1 MLNLPEKLKLNRILI
16 QNFTSLSI
24 LQIANY
30 LFPLIVLPYVVRILG
45 PAKYGLIN
53 FAAAFIA
60 YFSLMCDYG
69 FSLSGTKE
77 ISIIRDDKEKL
88 SRTFSTIITIKLLL
102 SVVSFLLFILIV
114 YFIPFFKNNWEVY
127 VLSYGFVIGGVLFP
141 GWFYQGIERMKYI
154 TIIQV
159 FVRSIATVLI
169 FMLVNEENDY
179 LLLVL
184 LNSSAQ
190 ILIGVAGLIVAGI
203 KFKIKFRLPS
213 FEEIKSQLKS
223 GWNIFQSMIAINVY
237 TTSNTFILGLF
248 ASETI
253 VGYYA
258 AADKIRMAFQ
268 GVQSVLAQTVFPHVN
283 SLAKESYEKFILF
296 IKRFL
301 KLEVTIG
308 FSVSLLLF
316 IFSPQLVELLLG
328 EKFVTSGELLRII
341 SALPLLISLSNIF
354 GIQIMLPLGYDRAFN
369 RIISS
374 AALLHILL
382 LIVIVP
388 AYFAIGTSIAVVITE
403 SVVTLLTFLFV
414 MRKKIL
420 ITSKNFN

>member
-1 MLNLPEKLKLNRILI
+1 LIQLPQKLKPYKRLI

-30 LFPLIVLPYVVRILG
+30 LFPLIVLPYVVRVLG

-60 YFSLMCDYG
+60 YFNLISDYG

-88 SRTFSTIITIKLLL
+88 SKTFSTILTIKILL
-102 SVVSFLLFILIV
+102 SIVSFLIFISIV
-114 YFIPFFKNNWEVY
+114 HFIPFFKNNWEVY

-141 GWFYQGIERMKYI
+141 SWFYQGMEQMKYI

-159 FVRSIATVLI
+159 VIRSIVTVLI
-169 FMLVNEENDY
+169 FILIKEESDY

-184 LNSSAQ
+184 LNSIAQ
-190 ILIGVAGLIVAGI
+190 ILIGIFGIVISLI

-213 FEEIKSQLKS
+213 FEEIKNQLKS
-223 GWNIFQSMIAINVY
+223 GWNIFQSMIAINIY

-248 ASETI
+248 ASETV

-268 GVQSVLAQTVFPHVN
+268 GIQSVLSQTVFPYVN
-283 SLAKESYEKFILF
+283 SLAKESYEKYIVF
-296 IKRFL
+296 IKRLL
-301 KLEVTIG
+301 KLEFVIG
-308 FSVSLLLF
+308 FLISLILF
-316 IFSPQLVELLLG
+316 VFSPQLAELILG
-328 EKFVTSGELLRII
+328 NKFEVSGELLRII
-341 SALPLLISLSNIF
+341 SLIPVLSSLSNVF
-354 GIQIMLPLGYDRAFN
+354 GIQTIIPLGYEKTLN
-369 RIISS
+369 KIVST
-374 AALLHILL
+374 AAILHLILIL
-382 LIVIVP
+382 VLVP
-388 AYFAIGTSIAVVITE
+388 KYFAVGTSVILVITE
-403 SVVTLLTFLFV
+403 FIITFLTFLFV
-414 MRKKIL
+414 VKKKIL
-420 ITSKNFN
+420 FSEV

>member
-248 ASETI
+248 VSETI

-283 SLAKESYEKFILF
+283 SLVKESYEKFILF

>member
-169 FMLVNEENDY
+169 FMLVKEENDY

-248 ASETI
+248 VSETI

-283 SLAKESYEKFILF
+283 SLVKESYEKFILF

-341 SALPLLISLSNIF
+341 SVLPVLISLSNIF

>member
-102 SVVSFLLFILIV
+102 SVVSSLLFILIV

-169 FMLVNEENDY
+169 FMLVKEENDY

-283 SLAKESYEKFILF
+283 SLVKESYEKFILF
-296 IKRFL
+296 IKRLL
-301 KLEVTIG
+301 KLEVIIG
-308 FSVSLLLF
+308 FSISLLLF
-316 IFSPQLVELLLG
+316 IFSPQLVKLLLG

-341 SALPLLISLSNIF
+341 SVLPVLISLSNIF

>member
-1 MLNLPEKLKLNRILI
+1 MIQLPKKLKPYQRLI

-60 YFSLMCDYG
+60 YFNLISDYG

-88 SRTFSTIITIKLLL
+88 SKTFSTIITIKLLL
-102 SVVSFLLFILIV
+102 SIFSFLIFIVIV

-141 GWFYQGIERMKYI
+141 GWFYQGMEQMKYI

-159 FVRSIATVLI
+159 VIRSIVTALI
-169 FMLVNEENDY
+169 FILIKKEDDY

-184 LNSSAQ
+184 LNSIAQ
-190 ILIGVAGLIVAGI
+190 IMIGILGVIIVLI
-203 KFKIKFRLPS
+203 KFQIEFRLPTIN
-213 FEEIKSQLKS
+213 EIKFQLKS

-258 AADKIRMAFQ
+258 AADKIRIAFQ
-268 GVQSVLAQTVFPHVN
+268 GIQSVLSQTVFPYVN
-283 SLAKESYEKFILF
+283 SLVKESYEKFILF
-296 IKRFL
+296 IKRLL
-301 KLEVTIG
+301 KLEFAIG
-308 FSVSLLLF
+308 FSASLILF
-316 IFSPQLVELLLG
+316 IFSYQLTDLILG
-328 EKFVTSGELLRII
+328 NKFEVSGELLRII
-341 SALPLLISLSNIF
+341 AVLPLLISLSNVF
-354 GIQIMLPLGYDRAFN
+354 GIQLMLPLGYDRAFN

-374 AALLHILL
+374 AALVHILL

-388 AYFAIGTSIAVVITE
+388 AYFAVGASIAVVITE
-403 SVVTLLTFLFV
+403 FVVTLLTYLFV
-414 MRKKIL
+414 QKKKIL
-420 ITSKNFN
+420 YSNNEI

>member
-169 FMLVNEENDY
+169 FMLVKEENDY

-283 SLAKESYEKFILF
+283 SLVKESYEKFILF

-316 IFSPQLVELLLG
+316 IFSPQLVKLLLG

-341 SALPLLISLSNIF
+341 SALPVLISLSNIF

>member
-1 MLNLPEKLKLNRILI
+1 MIQLPKKLKPYQRLI

-60 YFSLMCDYG
+60 YFNLISDYG

-88 SRTFSTIITIKLLL
+88 SKTFSIIITIKLLL
-102 SVVSFLLFILIV
+102 SIFSFLIFIVMI

-159 FVRSIATVLI
+159 FVRSIVTVLI
-169 FMLVNEENDY
+169 FILIKEENDY

-184 LNSSAQ
+184 LNSTAQ
-190 ILIGVAGLIVAGI
+190 IMIGILGVFIVLI
-203 KFKIKFRLPS
+203 KFQVQFRLPTID
-213 FEEIKSQLKS
+213 EIKFQLKS
-223 GWNIFQSMIAINVY
+223 GWNIFQSMIAINIC

-248 ASETI
+248 ASEAI

-258 AADKIRMAFQ
+258 AADKIKVAFQ
-268 GVQSVLAQTVFPHVN
+268 GIQSVLSQTVFPYGN
-283 SLAKESYEKFILF
+283 RLAKESYSKFIML
-296 IKRFL
+296 IKRLL
-301 KLEVTIG
+301 KLETAIG
-308 FSVSLLLF
+308 FSISLLLF
-316 IFSPQLVELLLG
+316 IFSYQITDLLLG
-328 EKFVTSGELLRII
+328 EKFADSGELLRII
-341 SALPLLISLSNIF
+341 SIIPFFSSLSNVF
-354 GIQIMLPLGYDRAFN
+354 GIQTMLPLGYDKAFN
-369 RIISS
+369 RILSSS
-374 AALLHILL
+374 AVLHIVILL
-382 LIVIVP
+382 LLVP
-388 AYFAIGTSIAVVITE
+388 TYFALGTSVTAGITE
-403 SVVTLLTFLFV
+403 FVVAFLTFWFV
-414 MRKKIL
+414 MERKI
-420 ITSKNFN
+420 IVKNN

>member
-1 MLNLPEKLKLNRILI
+1 LSIFPKINGPYRRLI

-30 LFPLIVLPYVVRILG
+30 LFPLIVLPYVVRVLG

-60 YFSLMCDYG
+60 YFNLISDYG

-77 ISIIRDDKEKL
+77 ISIIRDDKKKL
-88 SRTFSTIITIKLLL
+88 SKTFSTILTIKLLL
-102 SVVSFLLFILIV
+102 SIFSFLVFISIV

-141 GWFYQGIERMKYI
+141 SWFYQGMEQMKYI

-159 FVRSIATVLI
+159 VIRSIVTVLI
-169 FMLVNEENDY
+169 FLLIKEESDY

-184 LNSSAQ
+184 LNSTAQ
-190 ILIGVAGLIVAGI
+190 IMIGIFGVVISLV

-213 FEEIKSQLKS
+213 FEEIKNQLKS
-223 GWNIFQSMIAINVY
+223 GWNIFQSMIAINIY

-248 ASETI
+248 ASETV

-268 GVQSVLAQTVFPHVN
+268 GIQSVLSQTVFPYVN
-283 SLAKESYEKFILF
+283 SLVKQSYEKYILF
-296 IKRFL
+296 IKRLL
-301 KLEVTIG
+301 KLEFVIG
-308 FSVSLLLF
+308 FSISLLLF
-316 IFSPQLVELLLG
+316 VFSPQLAELILG
-328 EKFVTSGELLRII
+328 NKFEVSGELLRII
-341 SALPLLISLSNIF
+341 SALPFLISLSNVF

-369 RIISS
+369 KIISS
-374 AALLHILL
+374 AALLHISLL
-382 LIVIVP
+382 MIIVP
-388 AYFAIGTSIAVVITE
+388 VYFAVVTSSAVVITE
-403 SVVTLLTFLFV
+403 FVVALLTFLFILK
-414 MRKKIL
+414 KKIL
-420 ITSKNFN
+420 YSNNEI

>member
-169 FMLVNEENDY
+169 FMLVKEENDY

-283 SLAKESYEKFILF
+283 SLVKESYEKFILF

>member
-296 IKRFL
+296 IKIFL

-308 FSVSLLLF
+308 FLVSLLLF
-316 IFSPQLVELLLG
+316 IFPPQLVKLLLG

-341 SALPLLISLSNIF
+341 SVLPVLISLSNIF

>member
-1 MLNLPEKLKLNRILI
+1 MLNLPEKLRLNRILI

-102 SVVSFLLFILIV
+102 SVVSFLIFIVIV
-114 YFIPFFKNNWEVY
+114 YFIPFFNNNWEVY
-127 VLSYGFVIGGVLFP
+127 VISYGFVIGGVLFP
-141 GWFYQGIERMKYI
+141 GWFYQGMEQMKYI

-159 FVRSIATVLI
+159 FVRSITTVLI
-169 FMLVNEENDY
+169 FILIKEENDY
-179 LLLVL
+179 LLLIL
-184 LNSSAQ
+184 LYSSAQ
-190 ILIGVAGLIVAGI
+190 ILIGVAGQVVAVI
-203 KFKIKFRLPS
+203 KFKVKFKLPS
-213 FEEIKSQLKS
+213 FEEIKIQLKS

-248 ASETI
+248 ASETV

-268 GVQSVLAQTVFPHVN
+268 GVQSVLSQTVFPYVN

-296 IKRFL
+296 TKRFL

-308 FSVSLLLF
+308 FSISLLLF
-316 IFSPQLVELLLG
+316 IFSYQITDLLLG
-328 EKFVTSGELLRII
+328 EKFADSGELLRII
-341 SALPLLISLSNIF
+341 SILPFFSSLSNVF
-354 GIQIMLPLGYDRAFN
+354 GIQTMLPLGYDKAFN
-369 RIISS
+369 RILSSS
-374 AALLHILL
+374 AVLHI
-382 LIVIVP
+382 II
-388 AYFAIGTSIAVVITE
+388 
-403 SVVTLLTFLFV
+403 
-414 MRKKIL
+414 
-420 ITSKNFN
+420 

>member
-102 SVVSFLLFILIV
+102 SVVSSLLFILIV

-283 SLAKESYEKFILF
+283 SLVKESYEKFILF
-296 IKRFL
+296 IKRLL
-301 KLEVTIG
+301 KLEVIIG
-308 FSVSLLLF
+308 FSISLLLF
-316 IFSPQLVELLLG
+316 IFSPQLVKLLLG

-341 SALPLLISLSNIF
+341 SVLPVLISLSNIF

>member
-1 MLNLPEKLKLNRILI
+1 
-16 QNFTSLSI
+16 
-24 LQIANY
+24 
-30 LFPLIVLPYVVRILG
+30 
-45 PAKYGLIN
+45 
-53 FAAAFIA
+53 
-60 YFSLMCDYG
+60 MCDYG

-169 FMLVNEENDY
+169 FMLVKEENDY

-283 SLAKESYEKFILF
+283 SLVKESYEKFILF

>member
-159 FVRSIATVLI
+159 FVRSIVTVLI
-169 FMLVNEENDY
+169 FILVNEENDY

-248 ASETI
+248 VSETI

-341 SALPLLISLSNIF
+341 SALPVLISLSNIF

>member
-1 MLNLPEKLKLNRILI
+1 MLNLPEKLKPYRILI

-30 LFPLIVLPYVVRILG
+30 LFPLIVLPYVVRVLG

-60 YFSLMCDYG
+60 YFNLISDYG

-77 ISIIRDDKEKL
+77 ISLIRDDKEKL
-88 SRTFSTIITIKLLL
+88 SKTFSTIITIKLLL
-102 SVVSFLLFILIV
+102 SIISFLIFILLI

-141 GWFYQGIERMKYI
+141 SWFYQGMEQMKYI

-159 FVRSIATVLI
+159 FIRSIVTVLI
-169 FMLVNEENDY
+169 FILINEESDY

-184 LNSSAQ
+184 LNSTAQ

-213 FEEIKSQLKS
+213 FEEIKIQLKS
-223 GWNIFQSMIAINVY
+223 GWNIFQSMIAINIY

-258 AADKIRMAFQ
+258 AADKIRIAFQ
-268 GVQSVLAQTVFPHVN
+268 GIQSVLTQTVFPHINKLLV
-283 SLAKESYEKFILF
+283 ESYDKFITFNKNLLKFQTFVSVLISLTLF
-296 IKRFL
+296 
-301 KLEVTIG
+301 
-308 FSVSLLLF
+308 LF
-316 IFSPQLVELLLG
+316 AEKIVLILLG
-328 EKFVTSGELLRII
+328 QQFYESICVLKILAILPFLSSFTSIFAINMLIPLDQKNDFMKTFLAAGIIGLI
-341 SALPLLISLSNIF
+341 SALVLIPVYWQNGTAIAIVLAEGTAASLSFWYVKRKIK
-354 GIQIMLPLGYDRAFN
+354 
-369 RIISS
+369 ISD
-374 AALLHILL
+374 
-382 LIVIVP
+382 
-388 AYFAIGTSIAVVITE
+388 
-403 SVVTLLTFLFV
+403 
-414 MRKKIL
+414 
-420 ITSKNFN
+420 

>member
-88 SRTFSTIITIKLLL
+88 SKISSTIITIKFLL
-102 SVVSFLLFILIV
+102 SIVSFLIFIVIV

-169 FMLVNEENDY
+169 FILIKEENDY

-213 FEEIKSQLKS
+213 FEEIKFQLKS

-248 ASETI
+248 ASETV

-268 GVQSVLAQTVFPHVN
+268 GVQSVLAQTVFPYVN

-341 SALPLLISLSNIF
+341 SALPLLISLSNVF
-354 GIQIMLPLGYDRAFN
+354 GIQTIIPLGYEKTLN
-369 RIISS
+369 KIVST
-374 AALLHILL
+374 AAILHFILILL
-382 LIVIVP
+382 LVP
-388 AYFAIGTSIAVVITE
+388 KYFAVGISVVLVLTEFVITF
-403 SVVTLLTFLFV
+403 LTFLFLV
-414 MRKKIL
+414 KKKIL
-420 ITSKNFN
+420 FNEVKL

>member
-1 MLNLPEKLKLNRILI
+1 LIQFPQKLKPYQRLI

-30 LFPLIVLPYVVRILG
+30 LFPLIVLPYVVRVLG
-45 PAKYGLIN
+45 PANYGLIN
-53 FAAAFIA
+53 FAAAFTA
-60 YFSLMCDYG
+60 YFNLISDYG

-77 ISIIRDDKEKL
+77 ISLIRDDKEKL
-88 SRTFSTIITIKLLL
+88 SKTFSTIITIKLLL
-102 SVVSFLLFILIV
+102 SIASFLIFIVMV

-141 GWFYQGIERMKYI
+141 SWFYQGMEQMKYI

-159 FVRSIATVLI
+159 VIRSIITVLI
-169 FMLVNEENDY
+169 FILIKEESDY

-190 ILIGVAGLIVAGI
+190 IIIGIFGVVISLI

-213 FEEIKSQLKS
+213 FEEIKIQLKS
-223 GWNIFQSMIAINVY
+223 GWNIFQSMIAINIY

-268 GVQSVLAQTVFPHVN
+268 GIQSVIAQTVFPYVN
-283 SLAKESYEKFILF
+283 SLVKESYEKFILF
-296 IKRFL
+296 IKRL
-301 KLEVTIG
+301 VKLDFAIG
-308 FSVSLLLF
+308 LLISLILF
-316 IFSPQLVELLLG
+316 IFSPQLTELFLG
-328 EKFVTSGELLRII
+328 EKFAASGELLRII
-341 SALPLLISLSNIF
+341 SALPLLISLSNVF
-354 GIQIMLPLGYDRAFN
+354 GIQIMLPLGYDKSFN
-369 RIISS
+369 LIISLS
-374 AALLHILL
+374 ALLHIILL
-382 LIVIVP
+382 LVLVP
-388 AYFAIGTSIAVVITE
+388 KYFAVGTSVAVEITE
-403 SVVTLLTFLFV
+403 FVVTLLTFLFV
-414 MRKKIL
+414 QKKKIL
-420 ITSKNFN
+420 YNNNEI